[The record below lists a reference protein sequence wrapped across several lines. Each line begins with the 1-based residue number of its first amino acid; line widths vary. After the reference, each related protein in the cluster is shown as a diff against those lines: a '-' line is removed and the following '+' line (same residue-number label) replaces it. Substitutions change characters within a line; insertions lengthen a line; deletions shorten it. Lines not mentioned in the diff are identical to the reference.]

1 MDTSTHAIP
10 AGYWRNAQG
19 ALIPVNMVKPID
31 RARDDLV
38 HELVQKATELSQLMA
53 EFKTS
58 AFADIAAFVDLS
70 LEQYDTN
77 VGGKKGNLTL
87 YSFDGRYKVQRAI
100 QEHLQFD
107 ERLQAARA
115 LIDECLADWT
125 AGAAPELK
133 AIVAN
138 AFNTDKAGNI
148 STSRVLGLRR
158 LDIKDERWLK
168 AMTAIGEAVQVVGSK
183 AYIRVYERIGDSDM
197 YRSIPLDIA
206 AVQL

>member
-10 AGYWRNAQG
+10 AGYWQNAQG
-19 ALIPVNMVKPID
+19 ALIPVEMVKPID
-31 RARDDLV
+31 RARNDLV
-38 HELVQKATELSQLMA
+38 HELVQQANELSQLMA
-53 EFKTS
+53 KFKTS

-183 AYIRVYERIGDSDM
+183 AYIRVYERIGDSEM

>member
-19 ALIPVNMVKPID
+19 ALIPVEMVKPID
-31 RARDDLV
+31 RARNDLV
-38 HELVQKATELSQLMA
+38 HELVQQANELSQLMA
-53 EFKTS
+53 KFKTS

-183 AYIRVYERIGDSDM
+183 AYIRVYERVGDSEM

>member
-10 AGYWRNAQG
+10 AGYWQNAQG
-19 ALIPVNMVKPID
+19 ALIPVDMVKPID
-31 RARDDLV
+31 RARNDLV
-38 HELVQKATELSQLMA
+38 HELVQKANELSQLMA
-53 EFKTS
+53 KFKTS

-183 AYIRVYERIGDSDM
+183 AYIRVYERVGDSEM

>member
-31 RARDDLV
+31 RARNDLV
-38 HELVQKATELSQLMA
+38 HELVQKANELSQLMA
-53 EFKTS
+53 KFKTS

-183 AYIRVYERIGDSDM
+183 AYIRVYERIGDSEM

>member
-1 MDTSTHAIP
+1 MTHTIP
-10 AGYWRNAQG
+10 AGYWQNAQG
-19 ALIPVNMVKPID
+19 ALIPENMVKPID
-31 RARDDLV
+31 RARNDLV
-38 HELVQKATELSQLMA
+38 IELVQQASSLSQLMA
-53 EFKTS
+53 NFKAS

-70 LEQYDTN
+70 MEQYDTN

-138 AFNTDKAGNI
+138 AFNTDKQGNI
-148 STSRVLGLRR
+148 STNRVLGLRR

-168 AMTAIGEAVQVVGSK
+168 AMTAIAEAVQVVGSK
-183 AYIRVYERIGDSDM
+183 AYIRVYERIGDSDQ
-197 YRSIPLDIA
+197 YRAIPLDIA

>member
-1 MDTSTHAIP
+1 MTNAIP
-10 AGYWRNAQG
+10 AGYWQNAQG
-19 ALIPVNMVKPID
+19 ALIPENMVKPID
-31 RARDDLV
+31 RARNDLV
-38 HELVQKATELSQLMA
+38 IELVQQASKLSETMAAFKAA
-53 EFKTS
+53 

-70 LEQYDTN
+70 MEQYDTN

-87 YSFDGRYKVQRAI
+87 YSFDGRYKIQRAI

-138 AFNTDKAGNI
+138 AFNTDKQGNI
-148 STSRVLGLRR
+148 STNRVLGLRR

-168 AMTAIGEAVQVVGSK
+168 AMTAIAEAVQVVGSK
-183 AYIRVYERIGDSDM
+183 AYIRVYERIGESDQ

>member
-19 ALIPVNMVKPID
+19 ALIPVEMVKPID
-31 RARDDLV
+31 RARNDLV
-38 HELVQKATELSQLMA
+38 HELVQQANELSQLMA
-53 EFKTS
+53 KFKTS
-58 AFADIAAFVDLS
+58 VFADIAAFVDLS

-87 YSFDGRYKVQRAI
+87 HSFDGRYKVQRAI

-183 AYIRVYERIGDSDM
+183 AYIRVYERIGDSEM

>member
-10 AGYWRNAQG
+10 AGYWQNAQG
-19 ALIPVNMVKPID
+19 ALIPVEMVKPID
-31 RARDDLV
+31 RARNDLV

-53 EFKTS
+53 KFKTS

-87 YSFDGRYKVQRAI
+87 HSFDGRYKVQRAI

-183 AYIRVYERIGDSDM
+183 AYIRVYERVGDSEM
-197 YRSIPLDIA
+197 YRCIPLDIA

>member
-10 AGYWRNAQG
+10 AGYWQNAQG
-19 ALIPVNMVKPID
+19 ALIPVEMVKPID
-31 RARDDLV
+31 RARNDLV
-38 HELVQKATELSQLMA
+38 HELVQQANELSQLMA
-53 EFKTS
+53 KFKTS

-183 AYIRVYERIGDSDM
+183 AYIRVYERVGDSEM

>member
-10 AGYWRNAQG
+10 AGYWQNAQG
-19 ALIPVNMVKPID
+19 ALIPVEMVKPID
-31 RARDDLV
+31 RARNDLV
-38 HELVQKATELSQLMA
+38 HELVQKANELSQLMA
-53 EFKTS
+53 KFKTS

-183 AYIRVYERIGDSDM
+183 AYIRVYERIGESDM

>member
-19 ALIPVNMVKPID
+19 ALIPVEMVKPID
-31 RARDDLV
+31 RARNDLV

-53 EFKTS
+53 KFKTS

-87 YSFDGRYKVQRAI
+87 HSFDGRYKVQRAI

-183 AYIRVYERIGDSDM
+183 AYIRVYERIGDSEM